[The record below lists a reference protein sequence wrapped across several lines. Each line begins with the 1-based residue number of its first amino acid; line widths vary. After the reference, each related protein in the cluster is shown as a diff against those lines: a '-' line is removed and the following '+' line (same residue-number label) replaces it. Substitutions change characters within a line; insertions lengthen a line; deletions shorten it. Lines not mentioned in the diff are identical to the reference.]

1 MIYYG
6 SHQHRGRR
14 AHPCSDHVAKPITT
28 PNKNTEHRKKPS
40 DFQHRACSASYIP
53 MRPHTTIIASSQ
65 LPLMAACR
73 RTASPI
79 VAWEAAAAAVA
90 EVLAGPDIAAVPVL
104 PDAVPVVATPLFS
117 VVEAALSVGE
127 ASAVSVVVLS
137 SPEEESSLPD
147 VAVGDSVLSVVVGVG
162 VLVTAETAA
171 AATLSLSLPSL
182 PSALEMQ
189 VSTQ

>member
-1 MIYYG
+1 M
-6 SHQHRGRR
+6 
-14 AHPCSDHVAKPITT
+14 
-28 PNKNTEHRKKPS
+28 
-40 DFQHRACSASYIP
+40 
-53 MRPHTTIIASSQ
+53 
-65 LPLMAACR
+65 
-73 RTASPI
+73 
-79 VAWEAAAAAVA
+79 A

-104 PDAVPVVATPLFS
+104 PAAVPVVATPLFS

-127 ASAVSVVVLS
+127 ASALSVVVLS
-137 SPEEESSLPD
+137 LPEEESSLPD
-147 VAVGDSVLSVVVGVG
+147 VAVGESVVSVVVGIG